1 MTYNVFS
8 GTLNPTHFTPPVV
21 AKRSP
26 ISATAEHLLG
36 LGLVFVHLFTFS
48 ILFVFWF
55 SLGYFVL
62 VFFCFRCV
70 WFTFFNT
77 KPQDWL
83 GRTSLK

>member
-62 VFFCFRCV
+62 VFFAFV
-70 WFTFFNT
+70 VFGLLSSILNHKIGWEEH
-77 KPQDWL
+77 L
-83 GRTSLK
+83 